1 MGRFSSA
8 RRRAALVIAGAGL
21 GLGWVAVVPPAATA
35 APPSAECATD
45 TVRQDEKAARA
56 SALLCG
62 KRVEVAAARTA
73 KSQTFANPNGTMTYE
88 ASATP
93 KRVKTAGGWTPI
105 DTTLRAAK
113 TGGYAAT
120 TTLPMTFAKG
130 GGSEP
135 FATVQTSA
143 GAFSLR
149 WPTAL
154 PAARLDGDT
163 VVYPDVYDGVDLRV
177 RAFADS
183 FNYVLVVKTRAAA
196 ANPALRRIA
205 VAVTGPATRSRADG
219 TFEVLD
225 DTGAAVLAS
234 APAGMWDASNGG
246 TARGAEDL
254 TRTGKVAS
262 ELTGGELV
270 LRPDPAWLADE
281 SLTLP
286 LYVDPQIGMPRTSF
300 AYANIDNYDYSG
312 GVGDVARVGR
322 NPECCGTSWRAYFA
336 FGLSQ
341 VHGKQIIAAEL
352 KTIVTHSWNCTGTD
366 LTLAQSGAIQAG
378 INGGRIGWAPGVLT
392 SFGARSAQ
400 SCSAPGNNPSW
411 ILTSQMQG
419 WADARFN
426 DYTFVFLGSESD
438 SQQWK
443 KLSAANTN
451 LVVQYNTPPTVSD
464 QTATG
469 DGSTV
474 GCYTSGTTG
483 QPAIGSHNGVQLST
497 KVQDAE
503 NDQNIVGKF
512 EWQDLTTG
520 GAVVTVPDSPGLPAP
535 RTITV
540 NVPAASMPN
549 GHDIQWRVR
558 AWDGAHHSAYS
569 PWCHFVVDGTAPAQ
583 PLLTSADLKDF
594 PLPAGPG
601 AVVGAPATVTF
612 SPVDQTLDRVVGYYY
627 SVATVDKTPYIWVP
641 ANSSGV
647 ATAPVVPVDGAG
659 GINILSVVAVD
670 ASGNRSPQA
679 PNVGNFHA
687 PGLWMF
693 FANGGT
699 PAKKRAD
706 ATGDDN
712 ADIVAVVD
720 PGGYRTSL
728 MRWTT
733 KPDGS
738 GTTSPVTSVVNDP
751 NAYPMASVKS
761 LNGDFNG
768 DGRADVAMFRD
779 HGNCRTTLSWWL
791 SDGNGYRAAAQLW
804 DSGNGGWCYD
814 RTLAVAGDFTGDGKT
829 DIAAF
834 YRYDNAQE
842 RGFVF
847 EAKSDGSGFS
857 WPVPY
862 WDSGVGNW
870 DGNRIKATAA
880 GDFDKD
886 GKAEV
891 LLYYDYGNCDTGL
904 WRFRPPGNSTFATN
918 PIWRS
923 GAGARCMTNTVTVFT
938 GDADGD
944 GDEDLY
950 EILKNGSG
958 VCAAIS
964 TGQAFTP
971 ASCMAIPGLAT
982 APAWRFTGGDIDGNG
997 RCDIVSFDGTTST
1010 SIKVVTGGFVA
1021 GDSKTEWN
1029 WWNSTRVAGTLDP
1042 TTVRAL

>member
-8 RRRAALVIAGAGL
+8 RRRAGLVLGGLGL
-21 GLGWVAVVPPAATA
+21 GLGWVAVVPHQVVA
-35 APPSAECATD
+35 APPGAACASE

-56 SALLCG
+56 SARQCG
-62 KRVEVAAARTA
+62 RRFEVAAARTA

-93 KRVKTAGGWTPI
+93 KRVKTADGWTPV

-113 TGGYAAT
+113 TGGYIAT
-120 TTLPMTFAKG
+120 TTLPMTFTKG

-163 VVYPDVYDGVDLRV
+163 VVYPDVFDGVDLRV

-196 ANPALRRIA
+196 ANPALHRIA

-225 DTGAAVLAS
+225 GAGAAVLAS

-246 TARGAEDL
+246 TARGVEDL

-300 AYANIDNYDYSG
+300 AYANSDDYDYSG

-322 NPECCGTSWRAYFA
+322 NPECCGTNWRAYFA

-352 KTIVTHSWNCTGTD
+352 KTLVTHSWNCTGTD

-378 INGGRIGWAPGVLT
+378 LNGGRIGWAPVVLT

-411 ILTSQMQG
+411 ILTSQLQG

-426 DYTFVFLGSESD
+426 DYTFVFLGSETNN
-438 SQQWK
+438 QHWK
-443 KLSAANTN
+443 KLSAASTN

-469 DGSTV
+469 DGSTI

-483 QPAIGSHNGVQLST
+483 QPTIGANNGVQLTT

-503 NDQNIVGKF
+503 TDQNIVGKF
-512 EWQDLTTG
+512 EWQDLTAGTG
-520 GAVVTVPDSPGLPAP
+520 VVTVPDSPGLPAP
-535 RTITV
+535 RSITV
-540 NVPAASMPN
+540 NVPAGSMPN
-549 GHDIQWRVR
+549 GHSIQWRVR
-558 AWDGAHHSAYS
+558 AWDGAHYSAYS
-569 PWCHFVVDGTAPAQ
+569 SWCHFLVDGTVPAQ
-583 PLLTSADLKDF
+583 PLLTSTELLDF
-594 PLPAGPG
+594 PLPSGVAGTP
-601 AVVGAPATVTF
+601 VTVTF
-612 SPVDQTLDRVVGYYY
+612 TPQNQVADQVVGYYY
-627 SVATVDKTPYIWVP
+627 SVGTVESTPKIWVP
-641 ANSSGV
+641 AASNGV
-647 ATAPVVPVDGAG
+647 AKVPIVPVDGTGNA
-659 GINILSVVAVD
+659 NILKVVAVD
-670 ASGNRSPQA
+670 AGGYRSEERPFL
-679 PNVGNFHA
+679 GDFHT

-693 FANGGT
+693 LPGQGT
-699 PAKKRAD
+699 PSRKRAD

-712 ADIVAVVD
+712 ADIVAVTD
-720 PGGYRTSL
+720 PGGYRTAL

-733 KPDGS
+733 KADGT
-738 GTTSPVTSVVNDP
+738 GTTTPVTPIVNDP
-751 NAYPMASVKS
+751 QTYPMATVKG

-768 DGRADVAMFRD
+768 DGRADIALFRD
-779 HGNCRTTLSWWL
+779 YGTCRTTLSWWL
-791 SDGNGYRAAAQLW
+791 SDGNGYSAAQLW
-804 DSGNGGWCYD
+804 DSGPNSWCSD
-814 RTLAVAGDFTGDGKT
+814 RMQPVVGDLTGDGKT
-829 DIAAF
+829 DIAVF
-834 YRYDNAQE
+834 YRHDGYQE
-842 RGFVF
+842 KVYVF
-847 EAKSDGSGFS
+847 EAKANGTGFNA
-857 WPVPY
+857 PVSY

-870 DGNRIKATAA
+870 DGNRVKGVTA

-886 GKAEV
+886 GKAE
-891 LLYYDYGNCDTGL
+891 LLAYYDYGNCDTGL
-904 WRFRPPGNSTFATN
+904 WRFRPPGNGTLATN
-918 PIWRS
+918 PIYRS
-923 GAGARCMTNTVTVFT
+923 GAGVKCMTNTVALLT

-950 EILKNGSG
+950 EILKSGSG

-964 TGQAFTP
+964 TGQSFTP
-971 ASCMAIPGLAT
+971 ASCMAIPGSAT
-982 APAWRFTGGDIDGNG
+982 APSWRFTGGDIDGNG
-997 RCDIVSFDGTTST
+997 RFDIVSFDGTGSST
-1010 SIKVVTGGFVA
+1010 TIKVITGGFVA

-1029 WWNSTRVAGTLDP
+1029 WCNSTSVVGTLDP